1 MERNLRKKNFIFRGY
16 LAIFEGIFGPRDQ
29 KGGKSKGVRMG
40 RFVYYLEEEM
50 KLPRDTGVIGLMR
63 DGCTQGNMNKN
74 W

>member
-1 MERNLRKKNFIFRGY
+1 
-16 LAIFEGIFGPRDQ
+16 
-29 KGGKSKGVRMG
+29 MG